1 MGDILAAFRSC
12 PKVEGDFRIA
22 FLRIVAT
29 GSQWVGLHAGAIV
42 PVQLPTKFELVINL
56 KTAKVLG
63 PRRTASGTHGAKRGA
78 RAGY

>member
-1 MGDILAAFRSC
+1 LGDILAAFRSC
-12 PKVEGDFRIA
+12 AKVEGDFRIA

-56 KTAKVLG
+56 KTAVGLPALLG
-63 PRRTASGTHGAKRGA
+63 NFHFASA
-78 RAGY
+78 